1 MAVWQNPNVARIG
14 SGARNTLGGFRSFIL
29 RGNVVDLAV
38 GIVIGAAFT
47 TVINAFVKDV
57 ISPLIGG
64 AGGFAYFKWAIGLPN
79 GNAILI
85 GDFINAIISF
95 LLTAFVIYFFV
106 VRPVTA
112 FMERHKK
119 AEPEPSTTRDC
130 PFCLSNVPNMAT
142 RCPYCTSPL
151 QPVNAAAAPGA
162 APAQQQA

>member
-1 MAVWQNPNVARIG
+1 MAVWQSPNVGRIG
-14 SGARNTLGGFRSFIL
+14 NGAKNTLGGFKAFIL

-47 TVINAFVKDV
+47 SVINAFVKDV
-57 ISPLIGG
+57 VSPLIGG
-64 AGGFAYFKWAIGLPN
+64 AGGFAYFSWHISLPN

-95 LLTAFVIYFFV
+95 LLTALIIYFFV

-112 FMERHKK
+112 LMNRHKK
-119 AEPEPSTTRDC
+119 GVPEASTTRDC
-130 PFCLSNVPNMAT
+130 PFCLSSVPNLAT

-151 QPVNAAAAPGA
+151 QPANVTPPDV

>member
-14 SGARNTLGGFRSFIL
+14 NGAKNTLGGFRAFIL

-38 GIVIGAAFT
+38 GIVIGVAFT
-47 TVINAFVKDV
+47 SVITAFVKDV
-57 ISPLIGG
+57 VSPLIGG
-64 AGGFAYFKWAIGLPN
+64 AGGFAYFAWTIPLPN
-79 GNAILI
+79 KNSILI
-85 GDFINAIISF
+85 GDFINAIVSF
-95 LLTAFVIYFFV
+95 LLTAFIVYFFV

-112 FMERHKK
+112 FMARHKK

-130 PFCLSNVPNMAT
+130 PFCLSDVPKLAT

-151 QPVNAAAAPGA
+151 QPVVAEAPGA